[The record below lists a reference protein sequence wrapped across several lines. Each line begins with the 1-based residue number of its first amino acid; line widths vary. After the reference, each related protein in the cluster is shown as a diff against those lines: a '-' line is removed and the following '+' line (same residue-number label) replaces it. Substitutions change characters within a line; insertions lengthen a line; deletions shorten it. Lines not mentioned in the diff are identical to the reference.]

1 MKGYFHSDKGRYVLL
16 KIRLMGR
23 TNDIKW
29 YRKLLDR
36 NKGIR
41 VIHHSE
47 ILPLGNTKRYHR
59 AYSQVERVNK

>member
-1 MKGYFHSDKGRYVLL
+1 ML

-23 TNDIKW
+23 INDIKW

-41 VIHHSE
+41 VVHHSE